1 MDKEQ
6 PRALALVGMPGAGK
20 SLCAQHLESKGYF
33 QLRFGAMVENE
44 VRRRG
49 WELNPANERIVREE
63 LRGQHGM
70 AAMAR
75 LSLPTLKAALQQ
87 HQRIVIDGLYSFS
100 EYKLLREELG
110 APLVLVAIV
119 AARHLRYQRL
129 ADRLIRPLTP
139 AEAQQRDMQEIEKLE
154 KGGPI
159 AMSDYTLL
167 NDGPPENL
175 LKQLDDLL
183 DRLRF
188 SPSSASAPANP
199 DSKSKRRSCH

>member
-1 MDKEQ
+1 MNPYVEE
-6 PRALALVGMPGAGK
+6 PRALILVGMPGSGK
-20 SLCAQHLESKGYF
+20 TLCARHLENRGYF
-33 QLRFGAMVENE
+33 QLRFGAVVENE

-75 LSLPTLKAALQQ
+75 LSLPALQAALQQ

-100 EYKLLREELG
+100 EYKMLREELG

-119 AARHLRYQRL
+119 AARHLRYERL
-129 ADRLIRPLTP
+129 ASRLIRPLTP
-139 AEAQQRDMQEIEKLE
+139 AEAQQRDVQEIEKLE

-159 AMSDYTLL
+159 AMADYSLL
-167 NDGPPENL
+167 NDGPPEDL
-175 LKQLDDLL
+175 LERLDDLL

-188 SPSSASAPANP
+188 SP
-199 DSKSKRRSCH
+199 

>member
-1 MDKEQ
+1 MNPYVEE
-6 PRALALVGMPGAGK
+6 PRALILVGMPGAGK
-20 SLCAQHLESKGYF
+20 SLCAQHLENRGYF
-33 QLRFGAMVENE
+33 QLRFGAVVENE

-49 WELNPANERIVREE
+49 WELNPTNERIVREE

-75 LSLPTLKAALQQ
+75 LSLPALKAALQQ

-100 EYKLLREELG
+100 EYKMLREELG

-129 ADRLIRPLTP
+129 ASRPIRPLTP
-139 AEAQQRDMQEIEKLE
+139 AEAQQRDVQEIEKLE

-159 AMSDYTLL
+159 AMADYSLL
-167 NDGPPENL
+167 NDGPPEDL
-175 LKQLDDLL
+175 LERLDDLL

-188 SPSSASAPANP
+188 SPSSATERENP
-199 DSKSKRRSCH
+199 DC

>member
-1 MDKEQ
+1 MDKEH
-6 PRALALVGMPGAGK
+6 PRALILVGMPGAGK

-33 QLRFGAMVENE
+33 QLRFGAVVENE

-75 LSLPTLKAALQQ
+75 LSLPTLKAALQ

-110 APLVLVAIV
+110 APLVLVAV
-119 AARHLRYQRL
+119 VSARHLRYQRL
-129 ADRLIRPLTP
+129 ASRPIRPLTP
-139 AEAQQRDMQEIEKLE
+139 AEAQQRDVQEIENLE

-159 AMSDYTLL
+159 AMADYTLL

-188 SPSSASAPANP
+188 SPSSASAPANL
-199 DSKSKRRSCH
+199 DC